1 MIERLLDV
9 ASFVGNWG
17 YLIVF
22 LAAFLESSAFLGLF
36 VPGESI
42 VVLAGFLT
50 SQGYLKL
57 GNCIAIISIGAVL
70 GGMVAYSLGKSLG
83 RGYFERHKRLLFI
96 KAKHIEKVD
105 AYFQNHGGKTVFLGK
120 FIGFTRAII
129 PFVAGISGMSYWK
142 FFVYNLIASTLWAT
156 GFLLLGHFF
165 GLSWRAI
172 EKWAGRAGV
181 FIFFLLLVIAS
192 FSYLYRGLLKRQIEF
207 RLWLQ
212 EKYSNIAASPRTR
225 TFVKKH
231 PRLVAFLKEGLSPG
245 GYLGIHLVAGL
256 ILSALFVLIFGKIA
270 EDVLTGEPLVVVDQ
284 WVLDH
289 IFYFRASLVTQI
301 AIAFTYLGGWAV
313 ILSGSLAIAAY
324 LLVGK
329 KIGYLAGYVM
339 AVLGGSV
346 LDFVLKRLI
355 QRSRPITED
364 TLIEVSGFS
373 FPSAHAMMSVIFYGM
388 IVYFLIQR
396 IQSRRLRLFFIL
408 SAAFIVFIVGFTRLY
423 LQVHYLSDVIAG
435 YAGGLFWLSVCITG
449 LEIYRRRDGNPQRH
463 EDHCEPL

>member
-142 FFVYNLIASTLWAT
+142 FS
-156 GFLLLGHFF
+156 
-165 GLSWRAI
+165 S
-172 EKWAGRAGV
+172 
-181 FIFFLLLVIAS
+181 
-192 FSYLYRGLLKRQIEF
+192 
-207 RLWLQ
+207 
-212 EKYSNIAASPRTR
+212 
-225 TFVKKH
+225 
-231 PRLVAFLKEGLSPG
+231 
-245 GYLGIHLVAGL
+245 
-256 ILSALFVLIFGKIA
+256 
-270 EDVLTGEPLVVVDQ
+270 
-284 WVLDH
+284 
-289 IFYFRASLVTQI
+289 
-301 AIAFTYLGGWAV
+301 
-313 ILSGSLAIAAY
+313 
-324 LLVGK
+324 
-329 KIGYLAGYVM
+329 
-339 AVLGGSV
+339 
-346 LDFVLKRLI
+346 
-355 QRSRPITED
+355 IT
-364 TLIEVSGFS
+364 S
-373 FPSAHAMMSVIFYGM
+373 
-388 IVYFLIQR
+388 
-396 IQSRRLRLFFIL
+396 
-408 SAAFIVFIVGFTRLY
+408 
-423 LQVHYLSDVIAG
+423 
-435 YAGGLFWLSVCITG
+435 
-449 LEIYRRRDGNPQRH
+449 
-463 EDHCEPL
+463 